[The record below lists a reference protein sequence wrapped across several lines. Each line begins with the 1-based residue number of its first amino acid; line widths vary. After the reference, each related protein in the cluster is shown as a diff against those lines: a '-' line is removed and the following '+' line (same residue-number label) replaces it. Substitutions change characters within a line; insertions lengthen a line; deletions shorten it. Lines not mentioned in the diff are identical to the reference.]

1 MPPLADAMDAVH
13 LSVDRFCLLAGVEA
27 LAEMMEEDAT
37 TVCGARHRRHG
48 DRRGYRWGRTH
59 SEIGYHG
66 GKVKVARPRVRDRA
80 GKEVSL
86 ESWQALRDGNLL
98 LEWALNLMVLNVSTR
113 KYHRA
118 VRLPEGDL
126 AKARGDGTS
135 KSAVSRRFVALSRK
149 KMKAWLASNFSE
161 LDLLVIQIDG
171 LHVGDH
177 VLMAAIGVDGN
188 GDKHVLAVVEGATEN
203 TVVVQALIDNLLA
216 RGLDPTL
223 PRLFIVDGAKALSKA
238 IRNTFGVAAAIQR
251 CQVHK
256 GRNIIERL
264 PQHLHASVKKALRQA
279 WDQDDANKA
288 ERLLRNARRLEHE
301 EPGVSQH
308 PGGAGRDPHHH
319 PPRPAART
327 PALACLHQHH
337 RERARHGG
345 QVTRNVKRWRN
356 AEMRDRRR
364 LAGGPE
370 DLPSPHLSSAAHTPK
385 RSPGALSRRQS
396 IGSIA
401 SSTSDACPTNFN
413 RASPSWRSRLV
424 ELSHLPARRT
434 LAQLGIPRTSFYRW
448 YDRYLTGG
456 PEALEDRRSRP
467 GRVWNRIP
475 DEVRGQIV
483 QLALKETDLSPREL
497 AVRFTDTEGY
507 FVSESS
513 VYRLLKAH
521 DLITSPAFIV
531 VKAADEFKN
540 KTTAP
545 NQLWQTD
552 FTYLKVI
559 GWGWFYLSTVL
570 DDFSRYIIAWKLCT
584 TMKAEDVTDTL
595 ELALKASGCDRATVV
610 HKPRLLSDNG
620 SSYIAGDLAE
630 WLDDRDMEHIRGAPY
645 HPQTQGKIER
655 WHQTLKNRILLEN
668 YYLPG
673 DLEAQIEA
681 FVGHYN
687 HHRYHESLGN
697 LTPADV
703 YFGRGP
709 TILLKRERIKRQT
722 IEHRRLQYRK
732 TAA

>member
-1 MPPLADAMDAVH
+1 MGNNIRSSSRPKALAPSIPMPPLADAMDAVH

-118 VRLPEGDL
+118 VRLPEGEL

-149 KMKAWLASNFSE
+149 KMKAWLASDLSE

-288 ERLLRNARRLEHE
+288 ERLLRNLVRRLEHE
-301 EPGVSQH
+301 EPGVSGSILEGRLNPLASGVARLQH
-308 PGGAGRDPHHH
+308 ERTGRLGQHARSGTAAGLLEGTPVARS
-319 PPRPAART
+319 RPCKTFRWRRSSPSSASAYRTPT
-327 PALACLHQHH
+327 PALARLHQHR
-337 RERARHGG
+337 RERARHGAPG
-345 QVTRNVKRWRN
+345 R
-356 AEMRDRRR
+356 
-364 LAGGPE
+364 
-370 DLPSPHLSSAAHTPK
+370 PSP
-385 RSPGALSRRQS
+385 
-396 IGSIA
+396 IA
-401 SSTSDACPTNFN
+401 TSN
-413 RASPSWRSRLV
+413 
-424 ELSHLPARRT
+424 
-434 LAQLGIPRTSFYRW
+434 
-448 YDRYLTGG
+448 
-456 PEALEDRRSRP
+456 
-467 GRVWNRIP
+467 
-475 DEVRGQIV
+475 
-483 QLALKETDLSPREL
+483 
-497 AVRFTDTEGY
+497 
-507 FVSESS
+507 
-513 VYRLLKAH
+513 
-521 DLITSPAFIV
+521 
-531 VKAADEFKN
+531 
-540 KTTAP
+540 
-545 NQLWQTD
+545 
-552 FTYLKVI
+552 
-559 GWGWFYLSTVL
+559 
-570 DDFSRYIIAWKLCT
+570 
-584 TMKAEDVTDTL
+584 
-595 ELALKASGCDRATVV
+595 
-610 HKPRLLSDNG
+610 
-620 SSYIAGDLAE
+620 AGDT
-630 WLDDRDMEHIRGAPY
+630 H
-645 HPQTQGKIER
+645 
-655 WHQTLKNRILLEN
+655 
-668 YYLPG
+668 
-673 DLEAQIEA
+673 
-681 FVGHYN
+681 
-687 HHRYHESLGN
+687 
-697 LTPADV
+697 
-703 YFGRGP
+703 
-709 TILLKRERIKRQT
+709 
-722 IEHRRLQYRK
+722 
-732 TAA
+732 